1 MDTFDT
7 YSAKSPNDLSRV
19 DSYDRESYNSR
30 ERDPYRERRRSP
42 NSDRRAR
49 QAGRNRSRSPTQ
61 IDRYQPDRS
70 RDDYYRGREDYTRDR
85 RRSSP
90 QIQPGAP
97 KNIDRYIPGDD
108 AALPRAIPV
117 NQLRDPL
124 LEASQVGFSYFAEW
138 WKAEQ
143 EIKQQR
149 ERQKNGGRRPE
160 PVKESRDEQRAKI
173 QNAYDQ
179 YKLNWNTRMAKLFVH
194 GHKYD
199 TWFRER
205 YVPEVRDPLRQKVLE
220 FRRDLFARWDSD
232 LTAGT
237 FDEFT
242 LEGIYKSESNG
253 AGGIVEKEEGETSAA
268 AEVLAVSD
276 LLPSKGGD
284 VRDPVAFQPT
294 LLVKTITPAVSRE
307 RMEEFCK
314 EHLGEG
320 EGGYKWLS
328 LSDPNPGK
336 KFHRLGWIM
345 LNPAS
350 DVPEEDTKRR
360 GSRDDDDQDADGGAM
375 DEDKP
380 NHTQTICER
389 ALNEINNKTIQDPE
403 KGDFTVHVGIHHPQE
418 NPRKK
423 ALWDLFSAPER
434 VERDLDL
441 ALRLVRKLD
450 SEMGDDYDGVG
461 KIEQRVDEL
470 AGKGYL
476 QPPIPA
482 PKVVKD
488 EDVDD
493 GEMEEGEEDEGGI
506 DEDVDDEELLIK
518 KKKLDLLV
526 EYLRRVY
533 NFCFYCVF
541 ECDSVHELQRKCAG
555 GHLRRPRASLTSAA
569 KETARATANGEPFPL
584 KRQES
589 GAGDGEDGSP
599 VEERKSAPRAY
610 GKNQL
615 QKAYNWVKTFEE
627 KLLMILEPY
636 NVDLRKLGGKPVE
649 EGLEEDMSKFVKQ
662 EDEFKFRCKVPECT
676 KLFKGENFWKKHVEK
691 RHQDWYDKLKEDIE
705 LVNRYVL
712 DPARLAQGRNDASSN
727 GHFPVNNNMPTGTP
741 RNFSLNNM
749 PFFNNGMPMPGAGG
763 PAGFNPFVPGQFPL
777 TMPGWNMQGGDR
789 GAGPMRTG
797 GMRTTNAR
805 APGPYDRGMRVEPR
819 RSISGRLTPPRRGM
833 FMEGGEHTVGPRQAV
848 EGRTMKSY
856 NDLDAAG
863 SAGGA
868 EELNY

>member
-1 MDTFDT
+1 MDNYDN
-7 YSAKSPNDLSRV
+7 YGAKSPNDLSRV
-19 DSYDRESYNSR
+19 DSY
-30 ERDPYRERRRSP
+30 ERDGHPHPLREKDSYRDRRRSP
-42 NSDRRAR
+42 AR
-49 QAGRNRSRSPTQ
+49 SRGGRDRSRSPV
-61 IDRYQPDRS
+61 IDRYQPDRA
-70 RDDYYRGREDYTRDR
+70 RDDYYRGRDDYPRDR

-90 QIQPGAP
+90 KPQNAP
-97 KNIDRYIPGDD
+97 KNIDRYVPGDD
-108 AALPRAIPV
+108 APSARPVTV

-143 EIKQQR
+143 DIKQQR
-149 ERQKNGGRRPE
+149 ERQKNGGRRE
-160 PVKESRDEQRAKI
+160 AVKETRESREEQRAKI
-173 QNAYDQ
+173 QAAYDQ
-179 YKLNWNTRMAKLFVH
+179 YKLNWNTRMAKLFVL

-205 YVPEVRDPLRQKVLE
+205 YVPEIQVPLRQKVTE
-220 FRRDLFARWDSD
+220 FRRGLYELWNADLS
-232 LTAGT
+232 AGI

-253 AGGIVEKEEGETSAA
+253 VGGILEKEEGETTAA

-284 VRDPVAFQPT
+284 LRDPVAFQPT

-307 RMEEFCK
+307 KMEEFCK

-320 EGGYKWLS
+320 EGGFKWLS

-345 LNPAS
+345 LNATS
-350 DVPEEDTKRR
+350 ESTEEIDQRRSGRDEED
-360 GSRDDDDQDADGGAM
+360 GEEAM

-380 NHTQTICER
+380 TSLLTSCEK
-389 ALNEINNKTIQDPE
+389 ALNEINNKTVQDPE

-441 ALRLVRKLD
+441 AVRLVKKLD
-450 SEMGDDYDGVG
+450 EELGPDYDGFG
-461 KIEQRVDEL
+461 KVEQRVDDL
-470 AGKGYL
+470 VGKGML
-476 QPPIPA
+476 QPPIAVPVS
-482 PKVVKD
+482 KKTNDDHELEDGED
-488 EDVDD
+488 E
-493 GEMEEGEEDEGGI
+493 EMEEGEEEESTQVDE
-506 DEDVDDEELLIK
+506 VDDEELLIK

-569 KETARATANGEPFPL
+569 KETARATATGEAFPL
-584 KRQES
+584 KRHES
-589 GAGDGEDGSP
+589 NAGEGDADGSP
-599 VEERKSAPRAY
+599 AEERKAPRAY

-627 KLLMILEPY
+627 KLLQILEPE
-636 NVDLRKLGGKPVE
+636 NVDLKKLGGKPVE
-649 EGLEEDMSKFVKQ
+649 EGLEEDLNKFVKQ
-662 EDEFKFRCKVPECT
+662 EDEFKFRCKAPDCT
-676 KLFKGENFWKKHVEK
+676 KLFKGVSFWRKHVEK
-691 RHQDWYDKLKEDIE
+691 RHTEWFEKLKDDIE

-712 DPARLAQGRNDASSN
+712 DPSRLAQGRNDASSN
-727 GHFPVNNNMPTGTP
+727 GHFPVNNIPTGTP
-741 RNFSLNNM
+741 RNFSLNNLGFGHASAVALGNPLSGAPGFA
-749 PFFNNGMPMPGAGG
+749 PFMGQYGMPSQPWG
-763 PAGFNPFVPGQFPL
+763 
-777 TMPGWNMQGGDR
+777 MQGGDR
-789 GAGPMRTG
+789 GAGPMRN
-797 GMRTTNAR
+797 GMRMNNNR
-805 APGPYDRGMRVEPR
+805 APGPYDRREPR

-833 FMEGGEHTVGPRQAV
+833 FQEGGEHTFGPKQAV

-863 SAGGA
+863 EAQGG

>member
-1 MDTFDT
+1 
-7 YSAKSPNDLSRV
+7 
-19 DSYDRESYNSR
+19 
-30 ERDPYRERRRSP
+30 
-42 NSDRRAR
+42 
-49 QAGRNRSRSPTQ
+49 RSRSPTQ

-70 RDDYYRGREDYTRDR
+70 RDDYYRGREDYPRDR

-205 YVPEVRDPLRQKVLE
+205 YVPEVRDPLRQKVLD

-350 DVPEEDTKRR
+350 DVPEEDIKRR

-441 ALRLVRKLD
+441 ALR
-450 SEMGDDYDGVG
+450 
-461 KIEQRVDEL
+461 
-470 AGKGYL
+470 
-476 QPPIPA
+476 
-482 PKVVKD
+482 
-488 EDVDD
+488 
-493 GEMEEGEEDEGGI
+493 
-506 DEDVDDEELLIK
+506 
-518 KKKLDLLV
+518 
-526 EYLRRVY
+526 
-533 NFCFYCVF
+533 
-541 ECDSVHELQRKCAG
+541 
-555 GHLRRPRASLTSAA
+555 
-569 KETARATANGEPFPL
+569 
-584 KRQES
+584 
-589 GAGDGEDGSP
+589 
-599 VEERKSAPRAY
+599 
-610 GKNQL
+610 
-615 QKAYNWVKTFEE
+615 
-627 KLLMILEPY
+627 
-636 NVDLRKLGGKPVE
+636 
-649 EGLEEDMSKFVKQ
+649 
-662 EDEFKFRCKVPECT
+662 
-676 KLFKGENFWKKHVEK
+676 
-691 RHQDWYDKLKEDIE
+691 
-705 LVNRYVL
+705 
-712 DPARLAQGRNDASSN
+712 
-727 GHFPVNNNMPTGTP
+727 
-741 RNFSLNNM
+741 
-749 PFFNNGMPMPGAGG
+749 
-763 PAGFNPFVPGQFPL
+763 
-777 TMPGWNMQGGDR
+777 
-789 GAGPMRTG
+789 
-797 GMRTTNAR
+797 
-805 APGPYDRGMRVEPR
+805 
-819 RSISGRLTPPRRGM
+819 
-833 FMEGGEHTVGPRQAV
+833 
-848 EGRTMKSY
+848 
-856 NDLDAAG
+856 
-863 SAGGA
+863 
-868 EELNY
+868 

>member
-1 MDTFDT
+1 MFPAD
-7 YSAKSPNDLSRV
+7 
-19 DSYDRESYNSR
+19 
-30 ERDPYRERRRSP
+30 
-42 NSDRRAR
+42 SDRRTR
-49 QAGRNRSRSPTQ
+49 NAGRNRSRSPAQ

-70 RDDYYRGREDYTRDR
+70 RDDFYRGREDYSRDR

-90 QIQPGAP
+90 QVQPGGP
-97 KNIDRYIPGDD
+97 KNIDRYIPGED
-108 AALPRAIPV
+108 AAVPRAIPV

-124 LEASQVGFSYFAEW
+124 WEASQVGFSYFAEW
-138 WKAEQ
+138 WKADQ

-160 PVKESRDEQRAKI
+160 PIKESREEQRQKI

-205 YVPEVRDPLRQKVLE
+205 YVPEVRDPLREKVRT
-220 FRRDLFARWDSD
+220 FRSDLYKRWDAD
-232 LTAGT
+232 LDAGT

-284 VRDPVAFQPT
+284 VRDPIAFQPT

-336 KFHRLGWIM
+336 KFHRLGWVM
-345 LNPAS
+345 LQSPPEGAE
-350 DVPEEDTKRR
+350 EEDFKRR
-360 GSRDDDDQDADGGAM
+360 GSRDDDEQDADGGAM
-375 DEDKP
+375 DQDKP
-380 NHTQTICER
+380 NRAQTICER
-389 ALNEINNKTIQDPE
+389 ALNEINNKTIHDPE
-403 KGDFTVHVGIHHPQE
+403 KGDFTVHVGIHHPQD

-450 SEMGDDYDGVG
+450 AETGSEFEGVAR
-461 KIEQRVDEL
+461 IEQRVDEL

-482 PKVVKD
+482 PRIKNEDAD
-488 EDVDD
+488 EGDA
-493 GEMEEGEEDEGGI
+493 EMEEGEEEEEEGGI

-627 KLLMILEPY
+627 KLLMILEPE
-636 NVDLRKLGGKPVE
+636 NVDLRKLGGKPLE

-676 KLFKGENFWKKHVEK
+676 KLFKGQNFWQKHVEK
-691 RHQDWYDKLKEDIE
+691 RHADWFEKLKED
-705 LVNRYVL
+705 VSATV
-712 DPARLAQGRNDASSN
+712 AR
-727 GHFPVNNNMPTGTP
+727 
-741 RNFSLNNM
+741 
-749 PFFNNGMPMPGAGG
+749 
-763 PAGFNPFVPGQFPL
+763 
-777 TMPGWNMQGGDR
+777 
-789 GAGPMRTG
+789 
-797 GMRTTNAR
+797 
-805 APGPYDRGMRVEPR
+805 
-819 RSISGRLTPPRRGM
+819 
-833 FMEGGEHTVGPRQAV
+833 
-848 EGRTMKSY
+848 
-856 NDLDAAG
+856 
-863 SAGGA
+863 
-868 EELNY
+868 